1 MTDSLHRAICSK
13 DKVLLAV
20 ATTTSALADVT
31 DLQSLNSGSK
41 LALGRAL
48 SATALVGLVQN
59 DRTSMSIQWMGDGP
73 LGQVFVDVTAEGN
86 LRGYVKDTT
95 IAKPSDSEN
104 YRIAL
109 SPLMGRGS
117 ISMIRMFPNNQFT
130 QSNTDM
136 HIGELDSDLARHVEQ
151 SNQVP
156 TALFCD
162 VVPDPIK
169 GTDISGGILVQGMP
183 GTDLSRMKSIVDKLE
198 NGGWADLL
206 IGYGDNWLQLLGQ
219 IAPDAEPLRDGN
231 VNLRWQ
237 CRCSRERVLS
247 ALAMFGP
254 IDLAEMVSDNEA
266 PKMTCEFC
274 GKVYQITADEVEA
287 AYHSKIPKTTN

>member
-20 ATTTSALADVT
+20 ATTTTSLADVT
-31 DLQSLNSGSK
+31 ALQKLNTGSK

-59 DRTSMSIQWMGDGP
+59 DRTSMSIQWVGDGP

-95 IAKPSDSEN
+95 IERTKDSQN
-104 YRIAL
+104 YRGHLA
-109 SPLMGRGS
+109 PLMGQGS

-136 HIGELDSDLARHVEQ
+136 LVGEIDSDLARHVEQ

-156 TALFCD
+156 TALICD
-162 VVPDPIK
+162 VVPDPIR

-219 IAPDAEPLRDGN
+219 LAPDAEPLRDGN

-237 CRCSRERVLS
+237 CRCSRERVLA

-254 IDLAEMVSDNEA
+254 IDLAEMVSENEA

-274 GKVYQITADEVEA
+274 GKVYQITASEVEA
-287 AYHSKIPKTTN
+287 AYHSKIPKSDN

>member
-1 MTDSLHRAICSK
+1 MTDSLHRAICSQ

-20 ATTTSALADVT
+20 ATTTSTLAEVT
-31 DLQSLNSGSK
+31 ELQTLKSGSK

-59 DRTSMSIQWMGDGP
+59 DRTSMSVQWVGDGP

-86 LRGYVKDTT
+86 LRGYVKETSVKK
-95 IAKPSDSEN
+95 IESEN
-104 YRIAL
+104 YRSHLA
-109 SPLMGRGS
+109 PLMGRGS
-117 ISMIRMFPNNQFT
+117 ISTIRMFPNNQFT

-136 HIGELDSDLARHVEQ
+136 LDGELDADLAKHIEQ

-169 GTDISGGILVQGMP
+169 GIDISGGILVQAMP
-183 GTDLSRMKSIVDKLE
+183 GTDLSRMNSIVEKLT

-206 IGYGDNWLQLLGQ
+206 IGYGDNWLALLGQ
-219 IAPDAEPLRDGN
+219 LAPDAEPLRDGN
-231 VNLRWQ
+231 LNLRWQ

-254 IDLAEMVSDNEA
+254 IDLAEMVSEKEA

-274 GKVYQITADEVEA
+274 GKIYHITESEVAA
-287 AYHSKIPKTTN
+287 AYHSKVKKVDN

>member
-20 ATTTSALADVT
+20 ATTTESLAEVT
-31 DLQSLNSGSK
+31 KLQELNTGSK

-59 DRTSMSIQWMGDGP
+59 DRTSMSIQWVGDGP

-86 LRGYVKDTT
+86 LRGYVKETGVARRGDT
-95 IAKPSDSEN
+95 DN
-104 YRIAL
+104 YRGNLA
-109 SPLMGRGS
+109 PLMGRGS

-130 QSNTDM
+130 QSNTEM
-136 HIGELDSDLARHVEQ
+136 RIGELDSDLAQHVEQ

-162 VVPDPIK
+162 IVPDPIK
-169 GTDISGGILVQGMP
+169 GTDISGGILIQGMP
-183 GTDLSRMKSIVDKLE
+183 GTDLSRMKSIVEQLD

-206 IGYGDNWLQLLGQ
+206 IGYGDDWLQLLGQ

-231 VNLRWQ
+231 INLRWQ
-237 CRCSRERVLS
+237 CRCSRDRVLA

-254 IDLAEMVSDNEA
+254 IELAEMVSDNEA

-274 GKVYQITADEVEA
+274 GKIYQITEDEVQT
-287 AYHSKIPKTTN
+287 AYQSKITKSVN

>member
-20 ATTTSALADVT
+20 ATTTDSLAEVTALQN
-31 DLQSLNSGSK
+31 LKSGSK
-41 LALGRAL
+41 LALGRAF

-59 DRTSMSIQWMGDGP
+59 DRTSMSVQWVGDGP

-86 LRGYVKDTT
+86 LRGYVKDTSIERT
-95 IAKPSDSEN
+95 EDTQN
-104 YRIAL
+104 YRGNL
-109 SPLMGRGS
+109 VPLMGCGS
-117 ISMIRMFPNNQFT
+117 ISTIRMFPNNQFT

-136 HIGELDSDLARHVEQ
+136 RIGDLDSDLAHHVEQ

-156 TALFCD
+156 TALVCD
-162 VVPDPIK
+162 VVPDPLK

-183 GTDLSRMKSIVDKLE
+183 GTDLSRMKAIVEQLSE
-198 NGGWADLL
+198 GGWADLL
-206 IGYGDNWLQLLGQ
+206 IGYGDNWLELLGQ

-231 VNLRWQ
+231 INLRWQ

-254 IDLAEMVSDNEA
+254 IELAEMVSENEA

-274 GKVYQITADEVEA
+274 SKDYQITESEVQA
-287 AYHSKIPKTTN
+287 AYHSKIPKSSN